1 MDGRAWVRK
10 DAADGNADDARETIV
25 TSGAGSTPI
34 VPSRNC
40 GPCGASHIIRQ
51 VGPVRAESPRD
62 EAACPAEALS
72 EGRCSGHSPG
82 GCAPAGQHSA
92 SSAATLP
99 TLCPPFRGQHAEIGA
114 VNNSASWSTVKARAP
129 DARRRRMADISGL
142 IDIVPRELR
151 RAQAFTGSVKVG
163 CAVRFPDRRI
173 IPVFLASHPVP
184 RAPHQPDCRIRT
196 HKKAVA
202 AVVYRSRFPSKIQ
215 GSSAV
220 IQKSEQVPP

>member
-1 MDGRAWVRK
+1 VRRIAPH
-10 DAADGNADDARETIV
+10 AAG
-25 TSGAGSTPI
+25 
-34 VPSRNC
+34 
-40 GPCGASHIIRQ
+40 GASARG
-51 VGPVRAESPRD
+51 VPARRGSLSGGSLVRRPMQRAFAR
-62 EAACPAEALS
+62 
-72 EGRCSGHSPG
+72 RMCSGWTALELVGRDPH
-82 GCAPAGQHSA
+82 CHVPAV
-92 SSAATLP
+92 P
-99 TLCPPFRGQHAEIGA
+99 
-114 VNNSASWSTVKARAP
+114 RA
-129 DARRRRMADISGL
+129 ARRDRRREQQRELEHGQREGARRKTAANGRHQGV
-142 IDIVPRELR
+142 IDIVPRKLR